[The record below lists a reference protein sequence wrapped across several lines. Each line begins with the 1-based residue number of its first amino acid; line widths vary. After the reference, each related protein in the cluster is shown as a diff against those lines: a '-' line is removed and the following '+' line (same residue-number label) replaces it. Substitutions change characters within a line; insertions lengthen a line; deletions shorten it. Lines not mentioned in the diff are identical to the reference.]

1 MSVVSGKRI
10 IVSAIASGNLDYA
23 DPARFRFVRKIG
35 NDDVLQ
41 PAVSGLPVY
50 GVLQNLPRD
59 NEHASVCI
67 EGPTKL
73 TFGASLGAD
82 APIMSNAT
90 GFAILATSGQYTA
103 GRTIQAADSGKIGQA
118 YISMTGIWSS

>member
-1 MSVVSGKRI
+1 M
-10 IVSAIASGNLDYA
+10 
-23 DPARFRFVRKIG
+23 RKIG

-67 EGPTKL
+67 EGLTKL
-73 TFGASLGAD
+73 TFGASLGGGIQQGAGN
-82 APIMSNAT
+82 SQVRLYS
-90 GFAILATSGQYTA
+90 ILSA
-103 GRTIQAADSGKIGQA
+103 
-118 YISMTGIWSS
+118 